1 MSLEGVAHEQSRFRR
16 GAASFEAGRHS
27 RITHCGPDTVSGV
40 PSVKRVDLEGTISN
54 PGAVPKPKLPCNRVP
69 GHVGQFDIARC
80 IAL

>member
-1 MSLEGVAHEQSRFRR
+1 MNSHAS
-16 GAASFEAGRHS
+16 GAALLASKPVGTPAF
-27 RITHCGPDTVSGV
+27 THCGPDTVTGV